1 MSELIKIRM
10 KDETVREFRHQGRAG
25 GSYTVRLTFEG
36 AFAVVTD
43 EWGKRICIPSS
54 DILDIQDDPGRR
66 Y

>member
-10 KDETVREFRHQGRAG
+10 KDHSVREFRHKGRVG

-36 AFAVVTD
+36 AFAVVTN
-43 EWGKRICIPSS
+43 EWGMRTCIPSS

-66 Y
+66 C